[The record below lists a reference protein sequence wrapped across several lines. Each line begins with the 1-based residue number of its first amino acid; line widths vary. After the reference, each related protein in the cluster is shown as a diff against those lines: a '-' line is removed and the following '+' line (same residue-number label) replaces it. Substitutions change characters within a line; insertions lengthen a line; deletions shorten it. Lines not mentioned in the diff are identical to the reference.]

1 MERAQMAAHAG
12 INWTNESVKALAKD
26 ADPVQAVQDEA
37 RNLVLKAKEKGW
49 SGPPFNPIF
58 LAEMM
63 DVRIQA
69 NASISDA
76 RLFETDRGAVIE
88 FNPKQP
94 RQRVRFSI
102 AHEIAHLLF
111 PDWAEQLRNRGGS
124 GDSKDEWQLE
134 MLCNLVASELVLPI
148 GSLSDFSA
156 SAPIE
161 KLMQARLDYDVSV
174 EAFLIRIAKVSE
186 QPVGVFVSSPRSSSD
201 GSREYAVDYY
211 VGSPTAPQMTLQGLS
226 IPESSI
232 VRKIT
237 AIGHTDF
244 ATENWITDAPVQIE
258 CVGIP
263 GFPGSAYPRV
273 AGLARFDHT
282 EPDRR
287 LIKFVHGNVLQ
298 PKDDGPRIICQLV
311 NDRATKW
318 GGGVARKFAR
328 KYPEAE
334 AEFSKAILELRPAE
348 RLGAVLFSR
357 VDEDTQIASIVAQ
370 EGFGPSLFPRIRY
383 SGLVRGL
390 EQVAQRAIE
399 ANASIHMPRLGTG
412 AAGGEWDTIQE
423 LIESAMVRAGL
434 KVTIYDLPPKR
445 EQLELFE

>member
-1 MERAQMAAHAG
+1 MAAHTG
-12 INWTNESVKALAKD
+12 INWTNKSVKALARD
-26 ADPVQAVQDEA
+26 ADPVQTIQNAA
-37 RNLVLKAKEKGW
+37 RSLVLKAKEKGW

-148 GSLSDFSA
+148 GSLSDFS
-156 SAPIE
+156 STAPIE

-174 EAFLIRIAKVSE
+174 EAFLIRVAKVSE
-186 QPVGVFVSSPRSSSD
+186 QPVGAFVSSPRSSSD
-201 GSREYAVDYY
+201 GLLNYAIDYY
-211 VGSPTAPQMTLQGLS
+211 VGSPTAPQLSLQGTT
-226 IPESSI
+226 IPDSSI
-232 VRKIT
+232 VSRTT

-244 ATENWITDAPVQIE
+244 ASENWITGAPLRIE

-273 AGLARFDHT
+273 AGLVRFDHA

-287 LIKFVHGNVLQ
+287 LIKFVHGNILQ
-298 PKDDGPRIICQLV
+298 PKDDGPKIICQMV

-334 AEFSKAILELRPAE
+334 AEFSKEILKVPQVE
-348 RLGAVLFSR
+348 RLGTVLFSR
-357 VDEDTQIASIVAQ
+357 VNEDLQVASIVAQ

-383 SGLVRGL
+383 SELERGL
-390 EQVAQRAIE
+390 ELVAQRALE
-399 ANASIHMPRLGTG
+399 TDASVHMPRLGTG
-412 AAGGEWDTIQE
+412 AAGGEWDTVQE
-423 LIESAMVRAGL
+423 MIENAMVRTGL

-445 EQLELFE
+445 EQLELFD